1 MKKIVDVLR
10 TVWQNILMN
19 KNDMKPSEI
28 QLNHTVFLYEKNN
41 DVVEFYTVQV
51 TEVHGDKIKGNKLV
65 SGSDNRSGSGAGIR
79 TFYFDGY
86 IINKRGVL
94 ENRSMHNIALVE
106 AGTAYTSRQA
116 RKRELQHAMA

>member
-19 KNDMKPSEI
+19 KNDMKTSELQVGQTI
-28 QLNHTVFLYEKNN
+28 SFLYEK
-41 DVVEFYTVQV
+41 DTTLEFYTMQI
-51 TEVHGDKIKGNKLV
+51 TEVHGDRIKGNKLV

-79 TFYFDGY
+79 TVLFNGH
-86 IINKRGVL
+86 IINKRGGL
-94 ENRSMHNIALVE
+94 EKRKMHNIALVE
-106 AGTAYTSRQA
+106 AGTAYTSRQT

>member
-1 MKKIVDVLR
+1 
-10 TVWQNILMN
+10 MN

-28 QLNHTVFLYEKNN
+28 QLNHTVSFLYEKDNA
-41 DVVEFYTVQV
+41 VEFYTVQV
-51 TEVHGDKIKGNKLV
+51 TEVHSDRILGNKLT

-86 IINKRGVL
+86 VVNKRGGL
-94 ENRSMHNIALVE
+94 EKRKMHNIALVE
-106 AGTAYTSRQA
+106 AGTAYTSRQT